1 MTITLSAVRWTPAVL
16 ADDLSKDVSVGTTK
30 LAEFSEADFK
40 PNLLVL
46 NELKSTYDAN
56 IRLDITAGT
65 FRFQTLTG
73 TQKMLLRT
81 DDFLSIKAVATAA
94 ASLSASL
101 QIILTPFSVTDK
113 ILMGKPLSRE
123 EQKIAEK
130 FDLEAEIQEGAFL
143 TYEELFSRIFKPVRI
158 RSLHLEAGSHPFTAF
173 ADRFPQ
179 LLGFEVPAGKTL
191 KITAD
196 EQEVASITPKSDFSA
211 SVRISALRKLILEC
225 DDTFKAT
232 VADIKLTRYIK
243 MLFGIMTKEE
253 DEELWQRT
261 KALI

>member
-56 IRLDITAGT
+56 IRLDITVGT

-143 TYEELFSRIFKPVRI
+143 TYEEIFSRIFKPVRI

-179 LLGFEVPAGKTL
+179 LLAFEVPAGKTL

-232 VADIKLTRYIK
+232 IADVKLTRYLR
-243 MLFGIMTKEE
+243 MLFGLMTKEE
-253 DEELWQRT
+253 DEDLWQRT

>member
-56 IRLDITAGT
+56 IRLDITVGT

-143 TYEELFSRIFKPVRI
+143 TYEEIFSRIFKPIRI

-179 LLGFEVPAGKTL
+179 LLAFEVPAGKTL

-232 VADIKLTRYIK
+232 IADVKLTRYLR
-243 MLFGIMTKEE
+243 MLFGLMTKEE
-253 DEELWQRT
+253 DEDLWQRT

>member
-1 MTITLSAVRWTPAVL
+1 MTLTLSNVLWTPAVL

-30 LAEFSEADFK
+30 LAEFSSAEFK

-46 NELKSTYDAN
+46 NELKSTYNAS
-56 IRLDITAGT
+56 IRLDITVGT

-81 DDFLSIKAVATAA
+81 DDFLSIKAVATSA
-94 ASLSASL
+94 ASLSASM

-113 ILMGKPLSRE
+113 LLMGKPLTEE
-123 EQKIAEK
+123 EQKIADA
-130 FDLEAEIQEGAFL
+130 FDLEGEIQEGAFL
-143 TYEELFSRIFKPVRI
+143 TYEEIFSRIFKPIRI
-158 RSLHLEAGSHPFTAF
+158 RSLHLEAGTHPFTAF

-196 EQEVASITPKSDFSA
+196 EKEVASITPVSDFSA

-232 VADIKLTRYIK
+232 IADIKLTRYLK
-243 MLFGIMTKEE
+243 MLFGIMRKEE

-261 KALI
+261 RALV

>member
-1 MTITLSAVRWTPAVL
+1 MTLTLSNVLWTPAVL

-30 LAEFSEADFK
+30 LAEFSSAEFK

-46 NELKSTYDAN
+46 NELKSTYNAS
-56 IRLDITAGT
+56 IRLDITVGT

-94 ASLSASL
+94 ASLTASL
-101 QIILTPFSVTDK
+101 QLILTPFSVPDK
-113 ILMGKPLSRE
+113 ILLGKPLTE
-123 EQKIAEK
+123 EERRIAEK

-158 RSLHLEAGSHPFTAF
+158 RSLHLESGTHSFTAF

-196 EQEVASITPKSDFSA
+196 EQEVASITPVSDFSA

-225 DDTFKAT
+225 NDTFKAT
-232 VADIKLTRYIK
+232 IADIKLTRYLK
-243 MLFGIMTKEE
+243 MLFGLMTKEE

-261 KALI
+261 KALV

>member
-1 MTITLSAVRWTPAVL
+1 MTLTLSNVLWTPAVL
-16 ADDLSKDVSVGTTK
+16 ADDLSKDVAVGTTK
-30 LAEFSEADFK
+30 LAEFSSAEFK

-46 NELKSTYDAN
+46 NELKSTYN
-56 IRLDITAGT
+56 SSIRLDITVGT

-73 TQKMLLRT
+73 TQNMLLRT

-94 ASLSASL
+94 ASLTASL
-101 QIILTPFSVTDK
+101 QLILTPFSITDK
-113 ILMGKPLSRE
+113 LLMGKPLTE
-123 EQKIAEK
+123 EEKKIADS
-130 FDLEAEIQEGAFL
+130 FDLEGEIQEGAFL
-143 TYEELFSRIFKPVRI
+143 TYEELFSRIFKPIRI
-158 RSLHLEAGSHPFTAF
+158 RSLHLESGTHPFTAF

-179 LLGFEVPAGKTL
+179 LLAFEVPAGKTL

-196 EQEVASITPKSDFSA
+196 EKEVASITPVSDFSA
-211 SVRISALRKLILEC
+211 DVRISALRKLILEC

-232 VADIKLTRYIK
+232 IADIKLTRYLK

-261 KALI
+261 KVLI